1 MSEERVEVELTGA
14 PPAPPHVKRGR
25 GRPRAVAV
33 DTPPKSR
40 ARDWRGE
47 SAYQRWLVDPP
58 AHQAQQSADVNR
70 LLAAIRARAKEAG
83 FEHRQGV
90 AWTALAKEAG
100 LKQLQLELMLRG
112 RQRMPLHI
120 LVMIAAAVGLRV
132 TVVEDDRSLAA
143 D

>member
-14 PPAPPHVKRGR
+14 PPPPPPGKRGR
-25 GRPRAVAV
+25 GRPRKAVV
-33 DTPPKSR
+33 EPRSR